1 MACGP
6 GVRTVSGGADPQ
18 RLQTLLKRELEH
30 GAIAIM
36 SFGIAGGLVAGLV
49 PGSWI
54 VARQVVT
61 TGSHWPADAA
71 WLAVL
76 IERLPGARV
85 MDLAGSADAVMRAA
99 DKRALHE
106 ATGAGAVDMESHV
119 AAAFAA
125 THGLPFAA
133 FRVVCDPVE
142 RDLPPAAH
150 VGVARDGST
159 DVRAVLQSLW
169 RAPAQLAPLV
179 RTAVDA
185 ALAARAL
192 SRGRRRLG
200 SGLGYPDFGKLLLDV
215 V

>member
-6 GVRTVSGGADPQ
+6 GVRSVSGGADPQ
-18 RLQTLLKRELEH
+18 RLQTLLERELEH

-61 TGSHWPADAA
+61 TGSRWPADAA

-85 MDLAGSADAVMRAA
+85 MDLAGSANAVMRAA

-125 THGLPFAA
+125 AHRLPFAA